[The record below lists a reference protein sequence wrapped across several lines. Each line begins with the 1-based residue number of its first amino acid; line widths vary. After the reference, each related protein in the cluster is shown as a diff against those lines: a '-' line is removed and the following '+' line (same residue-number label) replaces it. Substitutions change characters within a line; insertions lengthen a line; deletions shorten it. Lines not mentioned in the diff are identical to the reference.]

1 MRFDGMP
8 QRRVRI
14 DEIDVA
20 AADAAL
26 GQDASGLQIG
36 KNLRHRTL
44 RDADLLREIA
54 HAQIRLPRKRNQDMR
69 VVA

>member
-26 GQDASGLQIG
+26 GQYTSGLQIG
-36 KNLRHRTL
+36 KNVRHRTL

-54 HAQIRLPRKRNQDMR
+54 HAQIRLPCKCNQDMR